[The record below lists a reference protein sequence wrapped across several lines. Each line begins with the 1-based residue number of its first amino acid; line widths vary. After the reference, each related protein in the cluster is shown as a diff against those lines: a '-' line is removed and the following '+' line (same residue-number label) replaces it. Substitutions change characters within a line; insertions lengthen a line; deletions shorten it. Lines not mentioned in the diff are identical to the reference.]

1 MKSHLP
7 LFLAALALTA
17 FPALVSAQELK
28 IAVVD
33 MQDALNRYYKT
44 EIEVKKINDMADEKR
59 KNLDE
64 RSAAYQQMTS
74 KAAELDAIY
83 RDTANAESKRKEAL
97 AELQTLLQER
107 DAKGKEIAD
116 AQRKASSEVMAARQE
131 MEATLVDEIK
141 KTVNTIV
148 EAQGLDL
155 IFDKS
160 FLPKAN
166 KAILYT
172 SANVKDLTDE
182 VISSLNAGAPA
193 GATTSKGSN

>member
-7 LFLAALALTA
+7 ILLAAIALTA
-17 FPALVSAQELK
+17 LSGTLSAQEVK

-44 EIEVKKINDMADEKR
+44 DIEVKKINDMADEKR

-74 KAAELDAIY
+74 KAAELDAVY
-83 RDTANAESKRKEAL
+83 RDTANSETKRKEAL
-97 AELQTLLQER
+97 TQLQTLLQER

-116 AQRKASSEVMAARQE
+116 AQRKASNEVMAARQE
-131 MEATLVDEIK
+131 MESTLVEEIK
-141 KTVNTIV
+141 STVNKIV

-182 VISSLNAGAPA
+182 VVSSLNAGAPA
-193 GATTSKGSN
+193 GAAGSN